1 MSSYQQLTQCQRYQI
16 KALLKSG
23 QNQTEIAK
31 IIGVHKSTISR
42 ELKRNRGQRGYRP
55 KQAEGKALSRRS
67 WDRRRIKAET
77 WAWVEEKI
85 RKDWSPEQVMLWMKT
100 SRETSVSHEWI
111 YHYIYADKRTG
122 GDLYKHLR
130 GQKKRRKRY
139 GSNDR
144 RGKIPNQVSIERRSA
159 IVDQRKRLGDWEA
172 DTVIGQ
178 KSRYALV
185 TMVDRKSRFTLIK
198 KIDRRTAAVTKRA
211 IIEML
216 KPYKLKTRT
225 ITFDNGREFTAHQD
239 MARELDAEMYF
250 AHPYASWERGTNEN
264 TNGLLRQYFPKGS
277 DFSKITNEQ
286 VRCAEKRL
294 NTRPRK
300 CLGARTPEM
309 VFFNLCG
316 VALVT

>member
-1 MSSYQQLTQCQRYQI
+1 MSSYKQLTQCQRYQI

-23 QNQTEIAK
+23 QNQTEIAQA
-31 IIGVHKSTISR
+31 IGVHKSTISR

-77 WAWVEEKI
+77 WAWVEKKI
-85 RKDWSPEQVMLWMKT
+85 REDWSPEQVMLWMKT

-111 YHYIYADKRTG
+111 YHYIYADKRGG
-122 GDLYKHLR
+122 GDLHKHLR

-139 GSNDR
+139 GSHDR
-144 RGKIPNQVSIERRSA
+144 RGKIPNRVSIEQRSA

-185 TMVDRKSRFTLIK
+185 TLVDRKSRFTLIK
-198 KIDRRTAAVTKRA
+198 KINHRTAAVTKRA

-277 DFSKITNEQ
+277 DFSKITDGQ
-286 VRCAEKRL
+286 VKSAEKRL

-309 VFFNLCG
+309 VFFNLRV